1 MAAIKRRHVSRYR
14 LRKKGNTLL
23 THLALLVVAFA
34 VASPIIF
41 ALIKS
46 TQSTVQVFT
55 YPPTFVI
62 GTKAPENYSTAWNYY
77 RLGQL
82 MKNTFIIAFAVT
94 IGKTFMSLLA
104 ALALVYFDFRFKW
117 ALFLFVLMTL
127 MMPIPVRIV
136 PLYDLVRSFGWG
148 NTHWALIV
156 PFLASATGVFLFRQH
171 FMSIPSS
178 LVDAARVDGVAPL
191 RFLWQILVPMSMNTI
206 GAMAVIQFVYIW
218 NQYLWPL
225 IIIASNEK
233 QMIQIGLKLLTGSG
247 AEGML
252 NWGVAMAGT
261 IITMLPPLLIFLLL
275 QEQFM
280 RGFALSE
287 EK

>member
-1 MAAIKRRHVSRYR
+1 MAASKRTAYWYRKRGMLLLLHVGLIIS
-14 LRKKGNTLL
+14 
-23 THLALLVVAFA
+23 AFLISA
-34 VASPIIF
+34 PVLF

-46 TQSTVQVFT
+46 TQTTAQIFS
-55 YPPTFVI
+55 YPPTFAI
-62 GTKAPENYSTAWNYY
+62 GPAAPENYAIAWKDYHLG
-77 RLGQL
+77 RLML
-82 MKNTFIIAFAVT
+82 NTFIIAGAVT
-94 IGKTFMSLLA
+94 VGKTLMSLLA
-104 ALALVYFDFRFKW
+104 ALALVYFEFPFKN
-117 ALFLFVLMTL
+117 LLFVFVLITL

-136 PLYDLVRSFGWG
+136 PLFDLVRSFGWG
-148 NTHWALIV
+148 NTHWALVI

-171 FMSIPSS
+171 FMSIPAS
-178 LVDAARVDGVAPL
+178 LVDAARVDGIGPM

-233 QMIQIGLKLLTGSG
+233 QMIQIGLKMLTGAG
-247 AEGML
+247 PEGML

-261 IITMLPPLLIFLLL
+261 IITMLPPLIVFMLL

-280 RGFALSE
+280 RGFALAE

>member
-1 MAAIKRRHVSRYR
+1 MAASKRSPYWYR
-14 LRKKGNTLL
+14 KRIMFVLL
-23 THLALLVVAFA
+23 HIGLIISAGLISSPVLFA
-34 VASPIIF
+34 I
-41 ALIKS
+41 IKS
-46 TQSTVQVFT
+46 TQTTAQIFS
-55 YPPTFVI
+55 YPPTFAI
-62 GTKAPENYSTAWNYY
+62 GPAAPENYAIAWHDYHLG
-77 RLGQL
+77 RL
-82 MKNTFIIAFAVT
+82 MINTFIIAGAVT
-94 IGKTFMSLLA
+94 VGKTLMSLLA
-104 ALALVYFDFRFKW
+104 ALALVYFEFPFKNL
-117 ALFLFVLMTL
+117 LFIFVLITL

-136 PLYDLVRSFGWG
+136 PLFDLVRSFGWG
-148 NTHWALIV
+148 NTHWALVI

-171 FMSIPSS
+171 FMSIPAS
-178 LVDAARVDGVAPL
+178 LVDAARVDGVGPM

-233 QMIQIGLKLLTGSG
+233 QMIQIGLKMLTGAG
-247 AEGML
+247 PEGML

-261 IITMLPPLLIFLLL
+261 IITMLPPLVVFLLL

-280 RGFALSE
+280 RGFALAE

>member
-1 MAAIKRRHVSRYR
+1 MAATDRGFVLKYRVRR
-14 LRKKGNTLL
+14 KGYTVL
-23 THLALLVVAFA
+23 THLALLLVALI
-34 VASPIIF
+34 VASPILF
-41 ALIKS
+41 ALLKS

-55 YPPTFVI
+55 YPPSFAI
-62 GTKAPENYSTAWNYY
+62 GTHAPENYGTAWSYY
-77 RLGQL
+77 HLGTL
-82 MKNTFIIAFAVT
+82 MKNTFVIAFAVT
-94 IGKTFMSLLA
+94 IGKTLMSLLA
-104 ALALVYFDFRFKW
+104 ALALVYFDFRFKN
-117 ALFLFVLMTL
+117 LLFVFVLLTL

-148 NTHWALIV
+148 NSHWALVV

-178 LVDAARVDGVAPL
+178 LVDAARVDGVGPL

-233 QMIQIGLKLLTGSG
+233 QMIQIGLKMLTGSG

-261 IITMLPPLLIFLLL
+261 IITMLPPLIVFLLL